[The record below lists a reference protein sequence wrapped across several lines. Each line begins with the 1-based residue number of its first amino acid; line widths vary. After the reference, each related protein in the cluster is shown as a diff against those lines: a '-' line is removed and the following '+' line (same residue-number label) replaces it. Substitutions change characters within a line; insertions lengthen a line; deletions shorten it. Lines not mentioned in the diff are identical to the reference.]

1 MNKSGGG
8 YYVGIDVSKNKLDI
22 CLLYDGVKGK
32 RKTKSLM
39 NNEHSACMLIAW
51 LAKYIP
57 ALQQANIVMEAT
69 GVYHEPSDLTVSAM
83 R

>member
-1 MNKSGGG
+1 
-8 YYVGIDVSKNKLDI
+8 
-22 CLLYDGVKGK
+22 
-32 RKTKSLM
+32 
-39 NNEHSACMLIAW
+39 MLIAW